1 MRETLP
7 ESRDDDEQELL
18 LARARAGDRAAA
30 ERLVEITY
38 GRVFGL
44 LCRLTGDRDRAADL
58 TQETYRKAWAAL
70 PAFRGEAKVSSWLH
84 RIAFTTFLKSR
95 RPALRL
101 VQPDPDEPTPDPP
114 DPGPGPEAEASGAER
129 AAKLRRAVAE
139 LPEPLRSTVA
149 AHYFSE
155 LPVADIARAEGITP
169 VAVRKRLAKACRR
182 LAAALEE
189 TSR

>member
-7 ESRDDDEQELL
+7 DPRAVYDEDEL

-30 ERLVEITY
+30 ERLVEVTY

-44 LCRLTGDRDRAADL
+44 LCRLAGDRDRAADL
-58 TQETYRKAWAAL
+58 TQEVYRKAWAAL
-70 PAFRGEAKVSSWLH
+70 PEFRGDSRVSTWLH

-101 VQPDPDEPTPDPP
+101 VQPDPDDPPLDPP

-129 AAKLRRAVAE
+129 AERLRRAVAD
-139 LPEPLRSTVA
+139 LPEPLRGTVA

-155 LPVADIARAEGITP
+155 LPVAEIARAEGITP

-189 TSR
+189 TPR